1 LRRYL
6 KAKTGVSFLEVLA
19 ALIIL
24 SVALVP
30 IMTWVPTSIQTKV
43 KSERKTTAIFLA
55 QGKIEE
61 LRCQIIGNFT
71 QDRNPP
77 QPVAFPNPYQN
88 FSYTVSDDLNPNLK
102 TISVRVW
109 HIEKPND
116 ETILYTKITK
126 R

>member
-1 LRRYL
+1 MKRYL
-6 KAKTGVSFLEVLA
+6 KLKTGVSFLEVLA

-30 IMTWVPTSIQTKV
+30 VMTWVPTSIQTKL
-43 KSERKTTAIFLA
+43 KAERKTSAIFLA
-55 QGKIEE
+55 QGKMEE
-61 LRCQIIGNFT
+61 LRSQIIGNFT
-71 QDRNPP
+71 QDRNTP

-88 FSYTVSDDLNPNLK
+88 FSYLVSDDLNPDLK
-102 TISVRVW
+102 TISARVW
-109 HIEKPND
+109 HIEKPDD